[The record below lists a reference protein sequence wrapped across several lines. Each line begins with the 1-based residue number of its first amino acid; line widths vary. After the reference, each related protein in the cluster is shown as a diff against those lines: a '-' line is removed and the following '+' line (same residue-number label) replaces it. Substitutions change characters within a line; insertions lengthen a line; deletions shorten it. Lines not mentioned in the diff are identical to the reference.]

1 MTKAE
6 LLEQIATWPDDELFF
21 VIRGSNPAAPETLR
35 EYGRRVLHV
44 ERMSQVSVPSG
55 STKEAV
61 RRITADRKQTART
74 DADAAFALA
83 DRMDALA
90 PDWLVAA
97 ETAAGL
103 RADTKNAELEAAR
116 DAEAAQREADSA
128 GQLEIDEA
136 IRKATEP

>member
-1 MTKAE
+1 MTKTE
-6 LLEQIATWPDDELFF
+6 LLNAIASWPDDELFF
-21 VIRGSNPAAPETLR
+21 VIRGSNPAAPEALR
-35 EYGRRVLHV
+35 EYARRVLYV

-61 RRITADRKQTART
+61 RRIAADRKETARL

-83 DRMDALA
+83 DRMEALA
-90 PDWLVAA
+90 PDWLAAA

-116 DAEAAQREADSA
+116 DAEAAQRAADSA
-128 GQLEIDEA
+128 AQIAIDEA